1 MPTTRKTGI
10 SLQNSQ
16 MQADHGRNVL
26 YPRPG
31 GHAHDG
37 RSDNRLCRTGGCGR
51 ERWKVFQA
59 GRIFKEPSAGGRRPP
74 GDRNV
79 FRVNL
84 GVFGKPRKILLVTG
98 GEAADSLQLVY
109 SGVFVA
115 FFPV

>member
-1 MPTTRKTGI
+1 
-10 SLQNSQ
+10 
-16 MQADHGRNVL
+16 
-26 YPRPG
+26 
-31 GHAHDG
+31 
-37 RSDNRLCRTGGCGR
+37 
-51 ERWKVFQA
+51 
-59 GRIFKEPSAGGRRPP
+59 
-74 GDRNV
+74 V